1 MKRSLSQFADDAL
14 PRPHA
19 HQEMGSFTM
28 AVGIS
33 EARTAM
39 ACELLVDLRRPEL
52 GAFLADAAPETTGAD
67 PEAMR
72 SALSRLRDGGSGDVE
87 LIPDADEY
95 EAPAPDDEPVPEYEA
110 PVPYHDDE
118 PVFPE
123 YDEPVP
129 ERGDGG
135 GAPRTAHRAVLAAR
149 SPYFAAML
157 GGGLREGRA
166 RRPRVRL
173 HDLDGPTLDA
183 FLDYCYSGTVPV
195 DAATVAPLLEFCDR
209 VGGAASLARAC
220 AAILTQHVDASNA
233 AGLAELAERVGA
245 RGLRERCAEAL
256 ARAVAPPPPP
266 PPVAEA
272 TRRGTRAPEAWPAV
286 LEEAPPG
293 SELMTLIVCDG
304 CEAEVPFEHTG
315 LELVPAGEWFCAHCV
330 SQMMTARPPREAE
343 AQAAAPAPMARDAR
357 PALDRA
363 FSPVSVSNAE
373 AWAAPDSP
381 LQRELGALGHQDLV
395 ALVELV
401 RRRDG
406 GPALLEGA
414 LAELRATAARAEE
427 IAPVGPRLWAEPAW
441 GGVIGQTHTRAQLV
455 AAEILDAR

>member
-1 MKRSLSQFADDAL
+1 M
-14 PRPHA
+14 PR
-19 HQEMGSFTM
+19 
-28 AVGIS
+28 I
-33 EARTAM
+33 
-39 ACELLVDLRRPEL
+39 
-52 GAFLADAAPETTGAD
+52 
-67 PEAMR
+67 
-72 SALSRLRDGGSGDVE
+72 
-87 LIPDADEY
+87 
-95 EAPAPDDEPVPEYEA
+95 
-110 PVPYHDDE
+110 DDE

-272 TRRGTRAPEAWPAV
+272 TRRGTRAPEAWPA
-286 LEEAPPG
+286 
-293 SELMTLIVCDG
+293 
-304 CEAEVPFEHTG
+304 
-315 LELVPAGEWFCAHCV
+315 
-330 SQMMTARPPREAE
+330 AE

-381 LQRELGALGHQDLV
+381 LQRELGALGHRDLA

-414 LAELRATAARAEE
+414 LAELRATAARAEV
-427 IAPVGPRLWAEPAW
+427 IAPVDPRLWAEPAW